1 MMARMESRVACS
13 TSAWPISAPLASAFA
28 LILSPTTFSTWA
40 QLPSSAET
48 SSPLAWIGQF
58 GFSQD
63 GALGR
68 LLDSLLVVLQRAEE
82 SLPLGID
89 RGGILLVAGVESSI

>member
-1 MMARMESRVACS
+1 MMARTESRVACS
-13 TSAWPISAPLASAFA
+13 TSAWLISAPLASAFA

-63 GALGR
+63 G
-68 LLDSLLVVLQRAEE
+68 
-82 SLPLGID
+82 PLAAFSTAC
-89 RGGILLVAGVESSI
+89 LSSFSAPKKACHSASTEAGSFS